1 VRVTGVLDVDKLHVL
16 TPIQR
21 NADAAERWADAVRRF
36 VGMTHE
42 ELSAIYDSAGD
53 ELEGLDADEYMLLA
67 VDALD
72 QAGFDVERLA
82 LVAK

>member
-1 VRVTGVLDVDKLHVL
+1 MSH
-16 TPIQR
+16 
-21 NADAAERWADAVRRF
+21 NADAAERWAEAVRRF

-72 QAGFDVERLA
+72 QAGFDVARLA
-82 LVAK
+82 LVSR